1 MLMKLGLHG
10 FTAVELGCLRISISF
25 LVSLPLAIK
34 GFMAIPR
41 SKYKVIAAIGVFGS
55 GIPAFLFPLS
65 MEHSHNGS
73 AINGVLNSLSPLWT
87 LLIGYFLFQV
97 VMPRDKVIGV
107 VIGFLGALVLV
118 LGKRDAG
125 FKVDLFYSALPVIA
139 TMCYGMSTN
148 ITKQKMQTMNPLLT
162 TSMAM
167 SMIGVPAFA
176 GLLTTGA
183 PAKILSGSVIA
194 PFLAIVVLAVVGTLV
209 AWILF
214 YRLVQRTDA
223 LFGASVTY
231 LVPIVAVSLGLFDG
245 EILTLMQMGGMLLI
259 LLGVYF
265 TTRVKKV

>member
-10 FTAVELGCLRISISF
+10 FTAIELGCLRISISF
-25 LVSLPLAIK
+25 LVSLPLSVK

-41 SKYKVIAAIGVFGS
+41 DKYKVIAAIGVFGS

-87 LLIGYFLFQV
+87 LLIGYFLFKV
-97 VMPRDKVIGV
+97 LMPRDKVIGV

-125 FKVDLFYSALPVIA
+125 FKVDLLYSALPVLA

-167 SMIGVPAFA
+167 TVIGLPAFT
-176 GLLTTGA
+176 GLLFTSA
-183 PAKILSGSVIA
+183 PAKIISGSVTA

-231 LVPIVAVSLGLFDG
+231 LVPIVAITLGVFDG
-245 EILTLMQMGGMLLI
+245 EVLTLMQMGGMLLI

-265 TTRVKKV
+265 TTRVKKA